1 MIRFVRAG
9 AFCVM
14 KYAARHIIKCHWL
27 AAEIGCICS
36 LARLIDGKY
45 EFRCLNS
52 VEIIRKERKK
62 KSSKFVSF
70 GIELEAKF
78 KSKIY
83 FNWLLIYL
91 PYQTML
97 NFKLF
102 FKF

>member
-62 KSSKFVSF
+62 NQANLFHLVLNWKQNSK
-70 GIELEAKF
+70 AKY
-78 KSKIY
+78 I
-83 FNWLLIYL
+83 LIGFLYTC
-91 PYQTML
+91 PIKQC
-97 NFKLF
+97 
-102 FKF
+102 